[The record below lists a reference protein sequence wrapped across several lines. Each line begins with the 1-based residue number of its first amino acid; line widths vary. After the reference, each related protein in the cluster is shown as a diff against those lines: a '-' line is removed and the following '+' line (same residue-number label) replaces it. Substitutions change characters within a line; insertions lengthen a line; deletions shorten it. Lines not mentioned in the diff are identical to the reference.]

1 MVKTTPFYP
10 RLAPLSETMLWKH
23 WSGYAAA
30 QNYQFSTLFEYFAIR
45 SGVAVFDTS
54 PLFKYRIQGPDA
66 ESFLAGVLARDI
78 RSCQPGQAQYTIWC
92 DSDGY
97 MLEDG
102 VVLRLSED
110 EFLLTAAEPN
120 LLYFSNLIGR
130 RRVEISDISKE
141 YGILAVQGPHSRTVL
156 AQLTKTATDL
166 PYFHVAQTKIAKKPV
181 ILSRTGYTG
190 DLGYELWIKADDAL
204 AVWDALM
211 DAGAGYNILPM
222 GLWALKMAR
231 IEAGLLL
238 LDVDFASA
246 KRAWVDGQ
254 RETPLELGFDWMFR
268 KLGSEERPFIRRQ
281 AIENEIKNK
290 TSRWKTVLL
299 MLDWQHYDQT
309 YENIGLIP
317 PKDTT
322 PIEEAHSLYDAER
335 NYLGYATSLMYSSLL
350 KRHIAI
356 GKVPPHL
363 SKPGSEAY
371 IELMIVHR
379 PQYVRAN
386 VVRLPFYDPP
396 HKKQ

>member
-23 WSGYAAA
+23 WAGYAAA
-30 QNYQFSTLFEYFAIR
+30 QNYQFSTLTEYFAIR

-66 ESFLAGVLARDI
+66 ERFLAGVLARDI
-78 RSCQPGQAQYTIWC
+78 HTCQPGQAQYTIWC

-102 VVLRLSED
+102 VVLRLSDD
-110 EFLLTAAEPN
+110 EFLLTSAEPN
-120 LLYFSNLIGR
+120 LLYFANLIGR

-156 AQLTKTATDL
+156 AQLTKAAVDL
-166 PYFHVAQTKIAKKPV
+166 PYFHVTQTKIAKKPV
-181 ILSRTGYTG
+181 VLSRTGYTG
-190 DLGYELWIKADDAL
+190 DLGFELWIKAEDAL
-204 AVWDALM
+204 AVWDTLM
-211 DAGAGYNILPM
+211 EAGAGYNIMPM
-222 GLWALKMAR
+222 GLLALKMAR

-238 LDVDFASA
+238 LEVDFDTS
-246 KRAWVDGQ
+246 RYAWVAGQ

-268 KLGSEERPFIRRQ
+268 KLDGEDRPFIGRQ
-281 AIENEIKNK
+281 AIEQEIANK
-290 TSRWKTVLL
+290 TSRWKTVGL

-309 YENIGLIP
+309 YSDLGLIP

-335 NYLGYATSLMYSSLL
+335 SYLGYATSLMYSSLL

-356 GKVPPHL
+356 GKLPPHL
-363 SKPGSEAY
+363 STPGSEAY
-371 IELMIVHR
+371 LELMIVHR

-396 HKKQ
+396 HKKR

>member
-23 WSGYAAA
+23 WAGYAAA

-102 VVLRLSED
+102 VVLRLNDD

-130 RRVEISDISKE
+130 RRVEISDISRE

-156 AQLTKTATDL
+156 AQLTKAAVDL
-166 PYFHVAQTKIAKKPV
+166 PYFQVTQTKIAKKPV

-190 DLGYELWIKADDAL
+190 DLGYELWIKTDDAL

-211 DAGAGYNILPM
+211 EAGAGYNILPM
-222 GLWALKMAR
+222 GLLALKMAR

-246 KRAWVDGQ
+246 KHAWVDGQ

-268 KLGSEERPFIRRQ
+268 KLGEEERPFIGRQ
-281 AIENEIKNK
+281 AIENEIQNK
-290 TSRWKTVLL
+290 TSRWKTVGL

-309 YENIGLIP
+309 YENLGLIP

-356 GKVPPHL
+356 GKLPPHL
-363 SKPGSEAY
+363 SQPGSEAY

-396 HKKQ
+396 HKKP